1 MRQLLNSAVIALVL
15 ATSAHADDAQ
25 DAAEPAVFAKD
36 IKPLLEQHCIKCHG
50 AKKRESGLR
59 LDLKADALGGG
70 DSGAAIV
77 PGDAKGSLLIK
88 YITGED
94 PERIMPPEGDRLT
107 KTQVASFRNWI
118 DAGAEWPDGI
128 TVGVT
133 QQVAEHWAYKSLDRP
148 KEPTLKQGADWV
160 RNPIDA
166 FVLAKLIKHGIQP
179 SAKADR
185 VTLIRRLSLDLLG
198 FPPTPHEVDAFVNN
212 KSATAYEDLVD
223 SLLRSPHFGERWGRH
238 WLDKAR
244 YADSDGYEKDRPR
257 PDAWRYRDWVIN
269 AVNDDMP
276 FDKFTI
282 EQLAGDML
290 PNATDMQRL
299 ATAFHRQTLTNTEG
313 GTDREQWRVEAVF
326 DRVETIGT
334 VWLGLTVG
342 CARCHSHKYD
352 KISHREY
359 YQLFAFLNNGDESN
373 TNVAKSAAELK
384 KYQAAK
390 AKHDALVAPLQKQVN
405 AVRGQLAK
413 KLPAWEKDMQ
423 AKLAMLSKDEIKYHK
438 LEMTR
443 VSAASGAKLTAQKDG
458 SYLVGGKNAET
469 DKYTFEASTTL
480 DNITGF
486 RLEALADKSLPKG
499 GPGRSK
505 NGNFVLNQFQV
516 TVSPTADGDLV
527 KTPVKFGSAS
537 ADHNQKGWDV
547 KGAIDDDPKSGWAI
561 SPHFNKNHHAVFR
574 TNEPLRSGASKVYLR
589 VTLDQ
594 QYGEQHTLGRIRLMA
609 MTGTRTN
616 DIVPEAI
623 RVALKI
629 PADKRD
635 DKQRKQVLD
644 HFIAQDAVAAKIGK
658 QLAELQKKAPTS
670 PMMSVRVI
678 GERASARRKTR
689 IMRRGDFLSPMGE
702 VQPITLSTLHK
713 IKPAKKGT
721 ESSRLDFAEWL
732 MSKDNPLTPRVVAN
746 QVWSNLF
753 GTGLVTTLNDF
764 GVRGDRPSHPELL
777 DWLGT
782 EYRRLGWS
790 RKAFI
795 KQIVMSA
802 TYRQSSYH
810 RPELREVDPR
820 NRLLAR
826 QNRVRL
832 QAESIRDVVLAS
844 AGLLSRK
851 VGGPSVFPPMPAD
864 IAALSYANNFKW
876 NTSKGEDR
884 FRRGLYTFFKRTA
897 PHPNLTMFDCP
908 DSNTTCVERRTS
920 NTPLQ
925 ALTVL
930 NNETFVEAARALAR
944 QTISGSS
951 APTDDASRIEV
962 AFRACVGRRPSV
974 VETKALASLVSDARK
989 WYVGHEADAKK
1000 LAGGVLPKGIT
1011 AAEFAAWV
1019 TTARIVLNL
1028 DEVIM
1033 RE

>member
-1 MRQLLNSAVIALVL
+1 MKHLLQFSIIAAALG
-15 ATSAHADDAQ
+15 TSVFADESLKADDS
-25 DAAEPAVFAKD
+25 VFAKD

-50 AKKRESGLR
+50 AKKKESGLR
-59 LDLKADALGGG
+59 LDLKSEALSGG

-77 PGDAKGSLLIK
+77 PGDAEASLLIK
-88 YITGED
+88 YISGAD

-107 KTQVASFRNWI
+107 KTQVANFREWI

-128 TVGVT
+128 TVGAARQT
-133 QQVAEHWAYKSLDRP
+133 AQHWAYKPLNRPQEPSL
-148 KEPTLKQGADWV
+148 KTGAEWV
-160 RNPIDA
+160 RNPIDT
-166 FVLAKLIKHGIQP
+166 FVLANLIKHGITP
-179 SAKADR
+179 SPEAHR

-198 FPPTPHEVDAFVNN
+198 LPPTPQEVDAFISD
-212 KSATAYEDLVD
+212 KSPAAYEQFVD
-223 SLLRSPHFGERWGRH
+223 RLLRSPHFGERWGRH

-276 FDKFTI
+276 LDQFTI

-313 GTDREQWRVEAVF
+313 GTDQEQWRVEAVF

-352 KISHREY
+352 QISHREY
-359 YQLFAFLNNGDESN
+359 YQLFAFLNNGDE
-373 TNVAKSAAELK
+373 TNANVPKSAAELK
-384 KYQAAK
+384 NYEVAK
-390 AKHDALVAPLQKQVN
+390 AKHDALVAPLQRQLD
-405 AVRGQLAK
+405 AARGELAK
-413 KLPAWEKDMQ
+413 KLPAWEKGIQ
-423 AKLAMLSKDEIKYHK
+423 AKLAELAKDEIQFHK
-438 LEMTR
+438 LEISR
-443 VSAASGAKLTAQKDG
+443 VAAKSGAQFTVQKDG
-458 SYLVGGKNAET
+458 SYLVGGTNADT
-469 DKYTFEASTTL
+469 DQYTIDAAISL
-480 DNITGF
+480 DKITGF

-499 GPGRSK
+499 GPGRTP

-516 TVSPTADGDLV
+516 TLSPTSDRDLV
-527 KTPVKFGSAS
+527 QQPVKFASAS

-547 KGAIDDDPKSGWAI
+547 KGAIDADPKSGWAV
-561 SPHFNKNHHAVFR
+561 SPEFNKNHHAIFR
-574 TNEPLRSGASKVYLR
+574 TTEAIRSDDGKLFLRF
-589 VTLDQ
+589 TLEQ
-594 QYGEQHTLGRIRLMA
+594 QHGTQHNLGRFRVMA
-609 MTGTRTN
+609 MTGTRAN
-616 DIVPEAI
+616 DVVPEAV
-623 RVALKI
+623 RVVLNI

-635 DKQRKQVLD
+635 DKQRQQVLD
-644 HFIAQDAVAAKIGK
+644 HFISQDAVAAKLGK
-658 QLAELQKKAPTS
+658 DLADLQKKAPAS
-670 PMMSVRVI
+670 PNMSVRII
-678 GERASARRKTR
+678 GERASNRRKTR

-702 VQPITLSTLHK
+702 VEPVTLSTLHTLQ
-713 IKPAKKGT
+713 PAKKDS
-721 ESSRLDFAEWL
+721 ERSRLDFAKWL
-732 MSKDNPLTPRVVAN
+732 MSEDNPLTPRVLAN
-746 QVWSNLF
+746 QVWFNLF
-753 GTGLVTTLNDF
+753 GAGLVTTLNDF
-764 GVRGDRPSHPELL
+764 GVRGDRPALPELL

-782 EYRRLGWS
+782 EFRQLGWS

-795 KQIVMSA
+795 KRIVMSA

-810 RPELREVDPR
+810 RPELQGVDPR

-832 QAESIRDVVLAS
+832 QAESIRDAVLAAS
-844 AGLLSRK
+844 GLLSRK
-851 VGGPSVFPPMPAD
+851 VGGPSVFPPMPAE
-864 IAALSYANNFKW
+864 IAALSYANNFNW
-876 NTSKGEDR
+876 ATSKGEDR
-884 FRRGLYTFFKRTA
+884 YRRGMYTFFKRTA

-944 QTISGSS
+944 QATSDVNS
-951 APTDDASRIEV
+951 ATDSSRI
-962 AFRACVGRRPSV
+962 AIALRACVGRMPSE
-974 VETKALASLVSDARK
+974 VETHALETLVREARQ
-989 WYVGHEADAKK
+989 WYAGHEDDAKK
-1000 LAGGVLPKGIT
+1000 LAGGMLPKDIKP
-1011 AAEFAAWV
+1011 AEFAAWV
-1019 TTARIVLNL
+1019 ATARIVLNL